1 MAPPKSA
8 TATEPMVLVP
18 KRPSPSQP
26 APTSSPPAKRTSR
39 IVVQRAAP
47 SAVTSELTDASKGPM
62 ECPPGR
68 VLKTVHGKRFCAK
81 VKPPSPY
88 AQPPWLREHAFTSD
102 RQPAK
107 RGSRARSPPVPA

>member
-1 MAPPKSA
+1 MPKA
-8 TATEPMVLVP
+8 TATAEPMVLVP
-18 KRPSPSQP
+18 RQP
-26 APTSSPPAKRTSR
+26 IQTAAATSAGKRTSR

-47 SAVTSELTDASKGPM
+47 AAAAVAVTAELTDASKGPM

-88 AQPPWLREHAFTSD
+88 AQPPWLREHAFTKD
-102 RQPAK
+102 KQPAK
-107 RGSRARSPPVPA
+107 RGSRASTQTPAA